1 MSQRAAPVQH
11 LTLHCKLT
19 PADSCTQSGGC
30 PAQAIA
36 APLGAALLKFLPA
49 RHLESMVSALMVLIM
64 GLMNRQTLQQWATAG
79 WHRLTQLTGVDV
91 KASCTSASGCSSSSP
106 LWEPSLT
113 LPGSPLSRCVC
124 VWLGGGGG
132 RGRGLQNLGTVGA
145 AQPTGEAIRLACR
158 IHQPDSRQ
166 VGQRCLRVKR
176 NLSHVL
182 DTCVP
187 RAL

>member
-124 VWLGGGGG
+124 VCGWGGEGEGAAKPSDLSVLRNRQARPSGWHAASTSLTAGRWG
-132 RGRGLQNLGTVGA
+132 RGA
-145 AQPTGEAIRLACR
+145 
-158 IHQPDSRQ
+158 
-166 VGQRCLRVKR
+166 
-176 NLSHVL
+176 
-182 DTCVP
+182 
-187 RAL
+187 